1 MNVEKDLPRAFVL
14 TGAFWVI
21 CRNSLYLRELAD
33 RGITILVVTPES
45 YRQGAEAAREDGQSV
60 TALITDIAYVQGA
73 LDREASFNP
82 SVVAAL
88 QQWQQQYRIVGA
100 FAVGETLVE
109 PTGIIAD
116 ALGLRSPGLRAT
128 RVCRSKYLQRF
139 YLSSFSPLS
148 RVIAPEKREEIDW
161 HTLPWPLIV
170 KPATRHSSS
179 GVISVDNEQ
188 QAQAALVGYPPYETL
203 LLEQRVEGQ
212 EYSVESLVQDGE
224 IIFSSVTHK
233 MTTDQHSNT
242 FVELAH
248 TVPGSGPENALL
260 LEAAQQVLHV
270 LAFSDGIAHS
280 EWRLGCDGKPYLM
293 EIAARTPG
301 DGILPLYRLACGE
314 PLESAIIKIMLGEK
328 ASYPTPGRVAR
339 QVYLEHSL
347 GVLKDVQMRWPGV
360 QVSWIEDNK
369 AWPEILPG
377 QPQDAPALRA
387 VFVHKKRGELLTPL
401 LSSDDRAVTFFIDA
415 SYEEDLDRLEAEVRA
430 TITVDI
436 EVHHD

>member
-21 CRNSLYLRELAD
+21 CRNSLYLRELANRD
-33 RGITILVVTPES
+33 ITILVITPES
-45 YRQGAEAAREDGQSV
+45 YRQGAEAARLDKSSI
-60 TALITDIAYVQGA
+60 TALIADIAYVQGA

-82 SVVAAL
+82 SVVAEL
-88 QQWQQQYRIVGA
+88 QQWQQQYQIVGA

-116 ALGLRSPGLRAT
+116 ALGLKSPGLRAT

-139 YLSSFSPLS
+139 YLSPFSPLS
-148 RVIAPEKREEIDW
+148 RVIAPEKRGEIDW
-161 HTLPWPLIV
+161 STLPWPLII

-179 GVISVDNEQ
+179 GVISVDNES
-188 QAQAALVGYPPYETL
+188 QARAALVDYPAYETL

-212 EYSVESLVQDGE
+212 EYSVESLVQDGKV
-224 IIFSSVTHK
+224 IFSSVTHK

-248 TVPGSGPENALL
+248 TVPGSGKENTLL
-260 LEAAQQVLHV
+260 LQATRQVLSA

-280 EWRLGCDGKPYLM
+280 EWRLGRDDKPYLM

-314 PLESAIIKIMLGEK
+314 PLESAIIKIMLGEEADYLVPK
-328 ASYPTPGRVAR
+328 RVAR
-339 QVYLEHSL
+339 QVYLEHTP
-347 GVLKDVQMRWPGV
+347 GILKDVQVRWPGV
-360 QVSWIEDNK
+360 QVSWIEDNQT
-369 AWPEILPG
+369 WPEILPG
-377 QPQDAPALRA
+377 RPEDSPALRA
-387 VFVHKKRGELLTPL
+387 VFVHKQRGESLTTL
-401 LSSDDRAVTFFIDA
+401 RSSDDRAVTFFIDA
-415 SYEEDLDRLEAEVRA
+415 TSVADLDLLEAEVRA

-436 EVHHD
+436 EAHHD

>member
-1 MNVEKDLPRAFVL
+1 MNVEKVLPRAFVL

-21 CRNSLYLRELAD
+21 CRNSLYLRELANRD
-33 RGITILVVTPES
+33 ITILVITPES
-45 YRQGAEAAREDGQSV
+45 YRQGAEAARDDRQSV
-60 TALITDIAYVQGA
+60 TALIAEIAYVQGA

-82 SVVAAL
+82 SVIAAL

-109 PTGIIAD
+109 PTGIVAD
-116 ALGLRSPGLRAT
+116 ALGLCSPGLRAT

-139 YLSSFSPLS
+139 YLSQFSPLS
-148 RVIAPEKREEIDW
+148 RVIAPEKRQEIDW
-161 HTLPWPLIV
+161 STLSWPLIL

-188 QAQAALVGYPPYETL
+188 QASAALVDYPAYETL
-203 LLEQRVEGQ
+203 LLEQRVVGQ
-212 EYSVESLVQDGE
+212 EYSVESLVQHGE

-233 MTTDQHSNT
+233 MTTDRHSNT

-248 TVPGSGPENALL
+248 TVPGSGSENALL
-260 LEAAQQVLHV
+260 LDAAQQVLRD
-270 LAFSDGIAHS
+270 LDFSDGIAHS
-280 EWRLGCDGKPYLM
+280 EWRLCSDGKPYLM

-328 ASYPTPGRVAR
+328 ASYPAARRVAR
-339 QVYLEHSL
+339 QVYLEHCP
-347 GVLKDVQMRWPGV
+347 GVLKDVQVCWPGV
-360 QVSWIEDNK
+360 QVSWIEDSQT
-369 AWPEILPG
+369 WPEILPG
-377 QPQDAPALRA
+377 LPQDAPALRA
-387 VFVHKKRGELLTPL
+387 VFVHKKRGERLTAL
-401 LSSDDRAVTFFIDA
+401 HSSDDRAVTFFIDA
-415 SYEEDLDRLEAEVRA
+415 TCEEDLDRLEAEVRT

-436 EVHHD
+436 EAYHD

>member
-1 MNVEKDLPRAFVL
+1 MNAEKDLPCAFVL

-21 CRNSLYLRELAD
+21 CRNSLYLRELANRD
-33 RGITILVVTPES
+33 ITILVVTPES
-45 YRQGAEAAREDGQSV
+45 YRQGAEAARQNKHSITG
-60 TALITDIAYVQGA
+60 LIADIAYVQGA

-88 QQWQQQYRIVGA
+88 QQWQQQYHIVGA

-116 ALGLRSPGLRAT
+116 ALGLNSPGLRAT

-139 YLSSFSPLS
+139 YLSPFSPPS

-161 HTLPWPLIV
+161 STLPWPLIV

-179 GVISVDNEQ
+179 GVISVDNER
-188 QAQAALVGYPPYETL
+188 QARAALVDYPAYETL
-203 LLEQRVEGQ
+203 LLEQRIEGQ

-248 TVPGSGPENALL
+248 TVPGLGFENALL
-260 LEAAQQVLHV
+260 LQSTRQVLSA

-280 EWRLGCDGKPYLM
+280 EWRVSLDGKPYLM

-328 ASYPTPGRVAR
+328 ARYPIPMRVAR
-339 QVYLEHSL
+339 QVYLEHTP
-347 GVLKDVQMRWPGV
+347 GVLRDVHVRWPDV
-360 QVSWIEDNK
+360 QVSWIEDNQT
-369 AWPEILPG
+369 WPEILPG
-377 QPQDAPALRA
+377 QLQDPPVLRA
-387 VFVHKKRGELLTPL
+387 VFVHKQRGESLTAL
-401 LSSDDRAVTFFIDA
+401 RSSDDRAVTFFIDA
-415 SYEEDLDRLEAEVRA
+415 ASEAELNLLEADVRA
-430 TITVDI
+430 SITVDI
-436 EVHHD
+436 EVDHD

>member
-1 MNVEKDLPRAFVL
+1 MNVKKDLPRAFVL

-21 CRNSLYLRELAD
+21 CRNSLYLRELANRD
-33 RGITILVVTPES
+33 ITILVITPES
-45 YRQGAEAAREDGQSV
+45 YRKDAEASREDKQSV
-60 TALITDIAYVQGA
+60 TTLITDVAYVQGA
-73 LDREASFNP
+73 LDKEASFNS
-82 SVVAAL
+82 SVVATL
-88 QQWQQQYRIVGA
+88 QQWQQQYSIIGA
-100 FAVGETLVE
+100 FAIGETLVE
-109 PTGIIAD
+109 PSGIISD

-148 RVIAPEKREEIDW
+148 KIIAPEMREKIDW
-161 HTLPWPLIV
+161 QTLNWPLIM

-188 QAQAALVGYPPYETL
+188 QARAALVDYPAYETL

-212 EYSVESLVQDGE
+212 EYSIESLVQDGE

-248 TVPGSGPENALL
+248 TVPGSAPENVLL
-260 LEAAQQVLHV
+260 LEAAQKVLRA

-280 EWRLGCDGKPYLM
+280 EWRFGRDNKPYLM

-314 PLESAIIKIMLGEK
+314 PLESVIIKIMLGEK
-328 ASYPTPGRVAR
+328 ASYPAPCRVAR
-339 QVYLEHSL
+339 QVYLEHTP
-347 GVLKDVQMRWPGV
+347 GVLKNVEVKWPGI
-360 QVSWIEDNK
+360 QVSWIADNQT
-369 AWPEILPG
+369 WPEILPG
-377 QPQDAPALRA
+377 QPQDGPELRA
-387 VFVHKKRGELLTPL
+387 VFVHKKRGERLTSL

-415 SYEEDLDRLEAEVRA
+415 NCEDELDRLEEEVRSA
-430 TITVDI
+430 ITIDI
-436 EVHHD
+436 EVYHD